1 MSATAIT
8 LAALVLALSTGGIGY
23 WHGTSAGQASAK
35 AAQDAQAVTDLTEI
49 ITAHKGLIKEAG
61 AASGRI
67 RKAVAA
73 RELADNKT
81 TKEVS
86 DELTATSDSR
96 AGCVFPAGVMRGL
109 AEARERSA
117 QAAASGIGSP
127 VPAARGSAAPDW

>member
-1 MSATAIT
+1 MSRSAI
-8 LAALVLALSTGGIGY
+8 ALVGLVLVLGAGTAGY
-23 WHGTSAGQASAK
+23 WSGTRAGIASAK
-35 AAQDAQAVTDLTEI
+35 ATQDAQAVTDLTEI

-117 QAAASGIGSP
+117 QAAASGIGSS
-127 VPAARGSAAPDW
+127 VPAARVSAAPDW